1 MVRKRTKLGEG
12 LLLCDRWRTVYVI
25 ARESLRG
32 SSTLYRDLF
41 GLERAPGATA
51 DLTHQIQSQR
61 RPGGCLS
68 RSFVVNLVG
77 LPLIEGVGAQRTNG
91 LNARRQPVVRIPV
104 TKCPTIKKAQIRK
117 GQSELHPASETASQT
132 SELASALRNGR
143 ASDHL
148 LETAL

>member
-1 MVRKRTKLGEG
+1 MLESIVCSES
-12 LLLCDRWRTVYVI
+12 RW
-25 ARESLRG
+25 A
-32 SSTLYRDLF
+32 
-41 GLERAPGATA
+41 
-51 DLTHQIQSQR
+51 
-61 RPGGCLS
+61 
-68 RSFVVNLVG
+68 
-77 LPLIEGVGAQRTNG
+77 PLIEGVGAQRTNG

-148 LETAL
+148 LETALSRKNIHRNCNCILV